1 MPNKVPVNLSIS
13 DIQKLA
19 RLAKLELSD
28 EQAGQLEPSLSSIV
42 TWVGSLNQ
50 APTADVLPMAHP
62 HDVALRLRADEPQP
76 LPTREA
82 LLANAPEQAEGLFLV
97 PRVVE

>member
-1 MPNKVPVNLSIS
+1 MNLSIS

-19 RLAKLELSD
+19 RLSKLDLD
-28 EQAGQLEPSLSSIV
+28 DQQAAALEPSLSSIV
-42 TWVGSLNQ
+42 NWVGSLNQ
-50 APTADVLPMAHP
+50 APTAGVTPMAHP
-62 HDVALRLRADEPQP
+62 HDLAMRLRPDEPAE
-76 LPTREA
+76 LPARDR